1 MLQTEK
7 STDKNLVGL
16 QPKEP
21 FHKQYLR
28 VEDGPRRVWR
38 APNFYDLKFGA
49 EPEKL
54 GVRGGWLC
62 DEMGM
67 GKTCVCTALIL
78 ANPFDPD
85 AKPDVKPTLSGVGAS
100 ASGGKRSKLTVVVC
114 PNTLVLQWHDEV
126 AKFGP
131 QLKVA
136 MLYNSHKAKALREL
150 KSLDVL
156 ITTPHMGIPD
166 YLGGRIH
173 RLILDESHL
182 YEHGSGDSMSG
193 KRDHLLQWNPST
205 IWCVTGTPFATGLN
219 QLTGQS
225 KMMGMWYDGPK
236 IKELTESYP
245 RMKNEKVVE
254 KLRSLMIRHTKSQHI
269 AGAVALSLPDTD
281 SKTVE
286 LELSEDEKALY
297 AYASCSDGV
306 PEWATAEYSIKGQ
319 NARLATLSGLTRRLM
334 AAACLHISP
343 EDDVEARRLASDPT
357 SPSSVKA
364 AFEKAKTAYS
374 NLMRRDDDDDDDSA
388 VVGFMSGTG
397 GGGGSKK
404 DAGLGVP
411 RLEKSTKYKA
421 LLQDLDALRASD
433 PDVSVVCFTN
443 FTAVHS
449 ALTEL
454 LKKRG
459 DYTVYSV
466 SKDTPPATRQRLIKE
481 FQTQPKVAAAAK
493 ASAAKSKKAKT
504 TKAVE
509 AEEDGQQQQEEESSS
524 DAGAASASGAVA
536 GAADAGVHAGAAD
549 AAGGALG
556 AAAAAPEAAQ
566 EAADKEMEGADAAAE
581 AGGASS
587 EVAAAPAL
595 GAGRSRRERKV
606 VNYARLDDDDGDDEV
621 VEVIPRTKSKAPSS
635 SRAVG
640 GKKPA
645 AKIFVCTY
653 DVCAVGV
660 TLTQASRVYLLDVSL
675 DPAQEAQAVRAARSA
690 FRGSSTALVARH
702 PHVAARTHA
711 PTASSLSLSH
721 VRLYLTPGSTRAGG
735 AHPPSRPV

>member
-28 VEDGPRRVWR
+28 VEDGPRRVRQGW
-38 APNFYDLKFGA
+38 PNFYDLKFGP

-131 QLKVA
+131 RLKVA

-343 EDDVEARRLASDPT
+343 EDDVEARRLAVECNLPT
-357 SPSSVKA
+357 MIEGMSYRINSHS
-364 AFEKAKTAYS
+364 TS
-374 NLMRRDDDDDDDSA
+374 DDDSKYRRSEPPQPGYEDERA
-388 VVGFMSGTG
+388 YWEARSPILRFG
-397 GGGGSKK
+397 KYLQN
-404 DAGLGVP
+404 LGWWD
-411 RLEKSTKYKA
+411 LDHEKELRAYERQHAIKA
-421 LLQDLDALRASD
+421 LNDAEQLPNPHIKHLFTDVFDEPNQILLKQAAELQDHLSRYREHY
-433 PDVSVVCFTN
+433 PDI
-443 FTAVHS
+443 
-449 ALTEL
+449 
-454 LKKRG
+454 
-459 DYTVYSV
+459 
-466 SKDTPPATRQRLIKE
+466 PAEQITDW
-481 FQTQPKVAAAAK
+481 
-493 ASAAKSKKAKT
+493 
-504 TKAVE
+504 
-509 AEEDGQQQQEEESSS
+509 DG
-524 DAGAASASGAVA
+524 
-536 GAADAGVHAGAAD
+536 
-549 AAGGALG
+549 
-556 AAAAAPEAAQ
+556 
-566 EAADKEMEGADAAAE
+566 
-581 AGGASS
+581 
-587 EVAAAPAL
+587 
-595 GAGRSRRERKV
+595 R
-606 VNYARLDDDDGDDEV
+606 Y
-621 VEVIPRTKSKAPSS
+621 
-635 SRAVG
+635 
-640 GKKPA
+640 
-645 AKIFVCTY
+645 
-653 DVCAVGV
+653 
-660 TLTQASRVYLLDVSL
+660 
-675 DPAQEAQAVRAARSA
+675 
-690 FRGSSTALVARH
+690 
-702 PHVAARTHA
+702 
-711 PTASSLSLSH
+711 
-721 VRLYLTPGSTRAGG
+721 
-735 AHPPSRPV
+735 